1 MSSRIKEG
9 LTKFHGEIEFTATGV
24 IGPTASNPW
33 FVGGENSLRIAIENV
48 GGSNEVVVYGK
59 IRNQAAFV
67 TLTTITGGTTGTT
80 VDISV
85 IDDVYFECTVYSASG
100 GTPKL
105 VASGFVVP
113 GSGGGGGGT
122 VDQGNPN
129 TLANAWPVEITDGTD
144 SVLVTAAGELNVIA
158 SAQPGVDIGDVTVN
172 NAGGAS
178 AVNIQDGGNSITV
191 DGTVAATQSGTWVL
205 GANSG
210 VDIGDVTINNASGAS
225 AVNIQDGGNSITV
238 DNAAL
243 SVVGGG
249 TEATALR
256 VTIANNST
264 GVLSVDDNGGSLTVD
279 GTVAATQSGTWNI
292 NNVSGTVSLPTGAAT
307 LAEQQTQTA
316 SLSVLDDWDETDRA
330 KVNPIVGQAGV
341 QGGSGTVS
349 ANTQRVVLATD
360 VGLPTGSN
368 TIGTVNAQQSTASSL
383 NAQVVGSGANGSA
396 IGNPVTMAMQD
407 LTTGLRAIPN
417 TFPFSG
423 AQFQLCLVPDL
434 LLNFQVFNA
443 DGSANSR
450 TGSPDGTLAN
460 AVYLA
465 TDSSRNQLIVG
476 NIAHDATDSG
486 NPIKIGGKTT
496 SLTSE
501 PTAVSAAGDRADAY
515 FDTKGYQH
523 VKSNA
528 HRLGIT
534 TLHNAVTFNNT
545 TTSSNSSS
553 VDLSRYRYAK
563 IFFVLTKAGSPTSIS
578 IVAQFSPDSGTT
590 WCDYRDWEWS
600 NLIYVANQIPLNE
613 CLALNAAGGA
623 LGSLFRLRAV
633 ASGTTA
639 VNTITL
645 TSYIDALT

>member
-9 LTKFHGEIEFTATGV
+9 LTKFHGEREFTSTGV
-24 IGPTASNPW
+24 FGPTTSDPW
-33 FVGGENSLRIAIENV
+33 YVGGESSLRIAVENV
-48 GGSNEVVVYGK
+48 GATNDVVVFGR
-59 IRNQAAFV
+59 IRNQTGYL
-67 TLTTITGGTTGTT
+67 TLATITGPTTGTT
-80 VDISV
+80 VDISL
-85 IDDVYFECTVYSASG
+85 IDEVYFNCTTYDPSG

-122 VDQGNPN
+122 VDQGTPAI
-129 TLANAWPVEITDGTD
+129 TANRWPVQITDGTD
-144 SVLVTAAGELNVIA
+144 LALVTAAGEVNVIS
-158 SAQPGVDIGDVTVN
+158 SAQPGVDIGDVT
-172 NAGGAS
+172 
-178 AVNIQDGGNSITV
+178 
-191 DGTVAATQSGTWVL
+191 
-205 GANSG
+205 
-210 VDIGDVTINNASGAS
+210 INNAAGAS

-292 NNVSGTVSLPTGAAT
+292 TNVSGTVSLPTGAAT

-316 SLSVLDDWDETDRA
+316 SLSVLDDWDESDRA

-360 VGLPTGSN
+360 VALPAGTNS
-368 TIGTVNAQQSTASSL
+368 IGTVTAAQATAANL
-383 NAQVVGSGANGSA
+383 NAQVVGSGANASA
-396 IGNPVTMAMQD
+396 IGNPVSVAFQNLSSGNRAMPQ
-407 LTTGLRAIPN
+407 
-417 TFPFSG
+417 TFNFG
-423 AQFQLCLVPDL
+423 GVEYQLCLVPDL
-434 LLNFQVFNA
+434 LLQFQLFNA
-443 DGSANSR
+443 DGSVNSR

-460 AVYLA
+460 AVYLS
-465 TDSSRNQLIVG
+465 TDASRNQLIVG

-486 NPIKIGGKTT
+486 NPLKIGGKTT
-496 SLTSE
+496 GLTSE
-501 PTAVSAAGDRADAY
+501 PSAVSAAGDRADAY

-523 VKSNA
+523 VKTNA
-528 HRLGIT
+528 HRTTIT
-534 TLHNAVTFNNT
+534 TLHSAVTFNNV

-553 VDLSRYRYAK
+553 VDLTRYRSAM
-563 IFFVLTKAGSPTSIS
+563 IFLVFTKSGSPTTIS
-578 IVAQFSPDSGTT
+578 IVPQFSPDAGTT
-590 WCDYRDWEWS
+590 WCDFRDWEWS
-600 NLIYVANQIPLNE
+600 DLVYAAAQIPLNE
-613 CLALNAAGGA
+613 CLTLNATNGGI
-623 LGSLFRLRAV
+623 GSLFRLRAV
-633 ASGTTA
+633 AVGTTA

-645 TSYIDALT
+645 TSYIEGLT